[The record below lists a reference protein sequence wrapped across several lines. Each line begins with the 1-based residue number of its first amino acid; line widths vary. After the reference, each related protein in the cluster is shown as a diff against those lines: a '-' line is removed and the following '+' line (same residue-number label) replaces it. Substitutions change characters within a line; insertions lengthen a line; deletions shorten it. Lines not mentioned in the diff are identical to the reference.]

1 MYNKMLL
8 RLISMLAVIPL
19 FIQEVRTEA
28 KIEKSRQYNQQ
39 HQPSSGSGEG
49 AEFMSNPQIKGRIPK
64 TDRSKGVYMHDHPDF
79 PGVQGGPGEPYR
91 THYLHARFGIG
102 GQRRKRSP
110 GIEDTLLK
118 IFNIRLPK
126 EKEQT

>member
-1 MYNKMLL
+1 MSIVSNIKHTFHPRWMQVSFSASFVDLKMLL
-8 RLISMLAVIPL
+8 RLISILAVIPL

-49 AEFMSNPQIKGRIPK
+49 AEFMSNPQIKG
-64 TDRSKGVYMHDHPDF
+64 
-79 PGVQGGPGEPYR
+79 PGEPYR